1 MSGWSAPFSKRV
13 FDSWAARSKEV
24 GSAERAETVRRN
36 ILDISGFRKASENE
50 AQSSAASQRGNSEK
64 RSRAPKSA

>member
-24 GSAERAETVRRN
+24 GSAERADTVRRN
-36 ILDISGFRKASENE
+36 ILNKSGFREASENE
-50 AQSSAASQRGNSEK
+50 AQASAPSLRGNSEK
-64 RSRAPKSA
+64 RPRAPKSA